1 MLPAWPVADLYSPA
15 WTVVGSQ
22 LRSQVSWHA
31 GVGQRRASH
40 WLALLPTAAS
50 LASQIQPLAKQAW
63 RILSLHHKSQ
73 QSRNSLSLA
82 FLLHILKKK
91 KKKQNISTSI
101 KFKLFHW
108 NHPESTWEMRP
119 ELLSQ
124 QQLLESVSTFYFCGF
139 LSTNACA
146 DLLSPSNLANILPW
160 FTTPMAALRA

>member
-50 LASQIQPLAKQAW
+50 LASQIQTLAKQAW

-82 FLLHILKKK
+82 FLLHIFKKK
-91 KKKQNISTSI
+91 KKSKIFPLPLNLNYFIETTQKVPERWDQNCWASNSFWKVYLHFISVGFFQPMPVQI
-101 KFKLFHW
+101 YYHQA
-108 NHPESTWEMRP
+108 TWQTFCLDLP
-119 ELLSQ
+119 PQ
-124 QQLLESVSTFYFCGF
+124 WQL
-139 LSTNACA
+139 
-146 DLLSPSNLANILPW
+146 
-160 FTTPMAALRA
+160 